1 MDVKTKIT
9 YEYSSLATNLE
20 LATFYCSTAKRTKGG
35 PLWAFRVKS
44 VPNDMAV
51 CFDHADSFEK
61 DHFDQYFH
69 LIFWLKVN
77 NNTVFEA
84 IEQILEYDRYE
95 PPLGARSYHKYLV
108 L

>member
-1 MDVKTKIT
+1 MGSDQ
-9 YEYSSLATNLE
+9 LATDLNLT
-20 LATFYCSTAKRTKGG
+20 TFYCGTATRTKGG
-35 PLWAFRVKS
+35 SLWGFRVKL

-51 CFDHADSFEK
+51 CFDHTDSFEI

-77 NNTVFEA
+77 NDAVFEA
-84 IEQILEYDRYE
+84 IVLEYDRYE
-95 PPLGARSYHKYLV
+95 PPLGAKSCHKYLV